1 MPKFRPLLR
10 YARAV
15 LAMLLAVYLL
25 FLVAMFVIMRQPP
38 DRFGQIMKHFPMPAL
53 MLVPFEPMWNVARGG
68 EIALGDVAPEFNL
81 RTADKRDRVSLASFR
96 GQKPVVLVFGSY
108 T

>member
-1 MPKFRPLLR
+1 MPNVRTIVR

-15 LAMLLAVYLL
+15 LATLLAVYVL
-25 FLVAMFVIMRQPP
+25 FLVAMFVVMRQPP

-68 EIALGDVAPEFNL
+68 EIDVGERAPEFNL
-81 RTADKRDRVSLASFR
+81 RTADKRERVSLSSFR

>member
-1 MPKFRPLLR
+1 MVNIRPFLR

-15 LAMLLAVYLL
+15 LAGLLIGYAV
-25 FLVAMFVIMRQPP
+25 FLTGVFYVMRQPP
-38 DRFGQIMKHFPMPAL
+38 DRFGQIMKRMPMPVF
-53 MLVPFEPMWNVARGG
+53 MLVPFEPMWNIARGG
-68 EIALGDVAPEFNL
+68 ELRVGDAAPAFNL
-81 RTADKRDRVSLASFR
+81 RTADKRDHVSLSSFR

>member
-1 MPKFRPLLR
+1 MSVRSFLR
-10 YARAV
+10 YVRGGLVSLVVAYAV
-15 LAMLLAVYLL
+15 FLAG
-25 FLVAMFVIMRQPP
+25 MFFIMRQPP
-38 DRFGQIMKHFPMPAL
+38 DRFGQIMKRMPMPAL

-68 EIALGDVAPEFNL
+68 QLDVGDAAPDFNL
-81 RTADKRDRVSLASFR
+81 RTADKRSRVSLASFR

>member
-1 MPKFRPLLR
+1 MSVRSLLR
-10 YARAV
+10 YARNGLIAV
-15 LAMLLAVYLL
+15 VVIYAVFLAG
-25 FLVAMFVIMRQPP
+25 MFYVMRQPP
-38 DRFGQIMKHFPMPAL
+38 DRFGQIMKRFPMPAM

-68 EIALGDVAPEFNL
+68 QIDVGEPAPDFNL
-81 RTADKRDRVSLASFR
+81 RTADKRGRVSLSSFR